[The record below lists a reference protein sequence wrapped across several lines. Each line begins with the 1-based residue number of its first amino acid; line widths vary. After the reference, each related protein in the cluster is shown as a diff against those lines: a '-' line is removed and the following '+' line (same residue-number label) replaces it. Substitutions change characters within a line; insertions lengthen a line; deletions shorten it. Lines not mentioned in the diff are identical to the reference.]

1 MWLPCEKAIEQG
13 PEGAGWLGTGWWP
26 EGLEGRTWSS
36 WVASGRA
43 ETGWWRDCT
52 ACRVTCHCP
61 PSPAGLSSKPPG
73 SSVPPQGLPACVSI
87 SRSLCQHRVKEAVL
101 FFWEPS
107 GDLFHPT
114 QASVKWGWLS
124 GTPEDQRGNKDSEM
138 RGRGG
143 GGGRGCLSCL
153 LF

>member
-1 MWLPCEKAIEQG
+1 M
-13 PEGAGWLGTGWWP
+13 
-26 EGLEGRTWSS
+26 
-36 WVASGRA
+36 
-43 ETGWWRDCT
+43 
-52 ACRVTCHCP
+52 
-61 PSPAGLSSKPPG
+61 
-73 SSVPPQGLPACVSI
+73 PPQGLPACVSI

-143 GGGRGCLSCL
+143 GRRQGVSF
-153 LF
+153 LFVVLRQGLILYPRLP